1 MAFCKKWKCTSV
13 FEEGFELHLRALPP
27 VQEAKVI
34 PFVAVKL
41 ADEHGPAVTKTL
53 FIPQVELVV

>member
-1 MAFCKKWKCTSV
+1 V
-13 FEEGFELHLRALPP
+13 FKEAFELHFRALPP

-41 ADEHGPAVTKTL
+41 ANEHGPAVMKPL
-53 FIPQVELVV
+53 FIPQVKLVV